1 MKQKYLRKCNGYF
14 IIFSP
19 GISNIFGM
27 LGFYTPFVYL
37 PNLAVLNGVAVEDAN
52 FLVSVI
58 GISNTLGRVAAG
70 WFSDLSWVNPLVV
83 TNLAILG

>member
-1 MKQKYLRKCNGYF
+1 MYF
-14 IIFSP
+14 FIFSP

-83 TNLAILG
+83 TNLAILGWFCHVVSFGR